1 VSASKSTIRSDK
13 RKTYILNELEVYEVS
28 LVKSPANGRS
38 FYLTKAADKELKMT
52 DEKILAVL
60 DTPAENE
67 SKLDAIL
74 KAEMSEDAVRAVR
87 AAMRLLDAFK
97 DEIPSDTLAG
107 LAEAAGMDHRMEM
120 QDEEKGYKMEK
131 KAEQEPAELLKSA
144 DLPEDLR
151 PALEQLWKSN
161 EEQRERVA
169 QLESVLKEERDA
181 QLLAKETER
190 VTKSFAHV
198 PGLESDKLAA
208 MLIELR
214 KAAPEVAGSVEDI
227 LTSTE
232 RAMIAKD
239 SGAFEEAGTTTTEPA
254 AASAWGR
261 IEAQA
266 SEIVKKG
273 EADSQAQAIDH
284 VLKTNPEL
292 YAAYLAEK

>member
-1 VSASKSTIRSDK
+1 M
-13 RKTYILNELEVYEVS
+13 KTYILNDLEVYEVS

-38 FYLTKAADKELKMT
+38 FYLTKATDKDSKMT
-52 DEKILAVL
+52 DEKLLAVL

-74 KAEMSEDAVRAVR
+74 KEEMSEDAVRAVR

-107 LAEAAGMDHRMEM
+107 LADAAGMDMHEEEKEM
-120 QDEEKGYKMEK
+120 NPDEKGYEMK
-131 KAEQEPAELLKSA
+131 KEEAPADLLKSA
-144 DLPEDLR
+144 DLPDELR

-181 QLLAKETER
+181 QLLASETER

-198 PGLESDKLAA
+198 PGLESEKLAL
-208 MLIELR
+208 MLIDLR
-214 KAAPEVAGSVEDI
+214 KAAPDVAGSVEEI

-239 SGAFEEAGTTTTEPA
+239 SGAFEEAGKSTTNEPA
-254 AASAWGR
+254 AATAWGR
-261 IEAQA
+261 IDAMA
-266 SEIVKKG
+266 SELVQKG
-273 EADSQAQAIDH
+273 EAESQAKAIDH
-284 VLKTNPEL
+284 VLTVNPEL